1 METVEPPINLAI
13 SDVTDKGFKITW
25 SQSPEPDLY
34 GYRVVVSKL
43 DMTTAVNQTT
53 NQTSLLVLDLS
64 PDSDYVVSVTSVFLS
79 AGWRSQSEAAVIHAS
94 TEMSSSTHLRFV
106 EVTEST
112 LEFTWVPPNATVTGY
127 RVMYGQGEA
136 TEQLIPSPDPGNR
149 SALIEGL
156 LPGVMYKV
164 EIITIGFYRESA
176 PLVGYNTTGTLP
188 TSAAPPNRT
197 SLMTLFF
204 SLLASTTPAETTETT
219 PILGLLN
226 PEDQSDEDQYPDYV
240 FYLDPIKTTTSKV
253 NREEIKPTSTTSPEG
268 SRTTPADQ
276 APRNIHSP
284 DSIYGDVISS
294 NPQDVIQMLAGNNED
309 DDGGVDESEKPTSS
323 AEEKSQ
329 VCRKALERLGSETG
343 RAQTVDHLQVIS
355 ELTSLVISS
364 CPSIRQENASKN
376 TALDV
381 LKSITSKLGISDP
394 LTVES
399 VGRSL
404 VESVANLLNAPKEAA
419 EEDDGNLQ
427 SYPVEDD
434 HISPEERAQKAKER
448 EEEQRT
454 ERQVVVEKSRQVLD
468 GLFNALTD
476 PMRPGDAPVTIS
488 RAGITMRA
496 QKIFG
501 SKSGGQVVHTEDGGF
516 QFPSQTA
523 LFREHPPHNVTVM
536 FTQYQ
541 QNPFPRGRGYYQA
554 RSSVIE
560 LTLHR
565 KNYKPLVFSNLTD
578 DFKITIPGKSGNK
591 PTTKTITFP
600 ASGNETSSYHL
611 LNLNSTAE
619 GFLVTITPLNTSVV
633 YGVSGR
639 YGGRPDDQNYN
650 VSTETYVLPEECSL
664 METLSGDEV
673 DRTQATMFI
682 KGKANPVDYHVKVQV
697 LGPATDCDIG
707 DKPDEKNIHTNDSY
721 AYEIQWARL
730 SCVFWSETQ
739 GAWKPD
745 GCTIDDKSTITST
758 ICHCNHLTAFGSDF
772 ATPPD
777 TVDFGALTFS
787 ASDLRDNGAVF
798 TTIYVV
804 FCLFLLTL
812 VITKVIDLKR
822 KKKKNPSIKL
832 DDLQSGFRYRLHLWT
847 GTAKHAGTESTVT
860 FNICG
865 DVATS
870 GVRVVSITEK
880 VFTPGSQVTLTFSTA
895 EQLGNVELL
904 QLMHDNSGEGG
915 RASWHVDRAA
925 VQDLTTNKMSYFF
938 CGEWLAADRGDGQIA
953 KTFPVATE
961 QDLRSFGFLFPASL
975 RSNMEEEHLFLSVAV
990 MPEGSTFTRSER
1002 LGCCL
1007 SSLTLSMVS
1016 SAMWSND
1023 AEETQIVQAVSLGP
1037 FTFTLNTVYRGFMT
1051 GIICLP
1057 AIIVIVLLFQFSRPS
1072 NKGDRRV
1079 RDVETGDP
1087 AEAPAQQKP
1096 AKGLPHWCKYVA
1108 WVMVVLSAVGSAVF
1122 TVLYSLEWGKDKSEK
1137 WLSAYFISFLADMIL
1152 LQPAKVVLLAIIFS
1166 SVLQNHTAK
1175 KIFEDEG
1182 DTVSIGDSTVTSQ
1195 KREGF
1200 DGGRFRVKKK
1210 MERLSQMSLANVK
1223 EARRKRDRDRKIG
1236 DVLWVIVRF
1245 SVFLL
1250 LIITITNAHQNTT
1263 PAFHQTQSA
1272 ANSFVYHTDAVTDPL
1287 TLWTWLEEV
1296 ALQSFYPETSY
1307 NDDKP
1312 RWREQGFTADMQSVL
1327 VSPPSLIQARVKQGL
1342 CTVPAEMRNFSD
1354 KCSVAYDENTKETGA
1369 FERGW
1374 KRVTNMSEVASEAP
1388 GWSHRFSGYAIKPV
1402 FGVKSHY
1409 WGDGF
1414 SLDLGKSADEMRSIL
1429 AELNADGWID
1439 GQTRAVILEVLLYNG
1454 NLDQFTSLT
1463 VVFEFSETA
1472 GVFSRHHVHTF
1483 RLRQQPGT
1491 IGYIYVVLKIIYV
1504 IILLYSLWKEVKTAR
1519 EAGLAYLKE
1528 PWNVV
1533 EIVNFVLAFTVIALY
1548 GSMALVA
1555 VQRGEDQ
1562 LQYIKSLVDI
1572 NLMYGWFLSFLV
1584 FLNIMKMLRLLRFD
1598 PFLAKL
1604 MSVFRGMAVEFSAF
1618 ILYFFLFFSG
1628 FAMSGFLMFGTTV
1641 TAYRAISLS
1650 YSTLFQMSLGL
1661 FDYRELFD
1669 ENPFLGPIFFL
1680 TFMCLVYLV
1689 LMNIAVAIINSALPD
1704 VRNHDMPEED
1714 RYFLQGLWERFT
1726 SLFGLHQ
1733 AQLTGWRIRNFL
1745 QNQILSHRSG
1755 MSPRAEVR
1763 KFALLKETFQT
1774 L

>member
-1 METVEPPINLAI
+1 MLA
-13 SDVTDKGFKITW
+13 
-25 SQSPEPDLY
+25 Q
-34 GYRVVVSKL
+34 
-43 DMTTAVNQTT
+43 
-53 NQTSLLVLDLS
+53 
-64 PDSDYVVSVTSVFLS
+64 DYVD
-79 AGWRSQSEAAVIHAS
+79 I
-94 TEMSSSTHLRFV
+94 
-106 EVTEST
+106 
-112 LEFTWVPPNATVTGY
+112 
-127 RVMYGQGEA
+127 
-136 TEQLIPSPDPGNR
+136 
-149 SALIEGL
+149 
-156 LPGVMYKV
+156 
-164 EIITIGFYRESA
+164 
-176 PLVGYNTTGTLP
+176 
-188 TSAAPPNRT
+188 
-197 SLMTLFF
+197 
-204 SLLASTTPAETTETT
+204 
-219 PILGLLN
+219 
-226 PEDQSDEDQYPDYV
+226 
-240 FYLDPIKTTTSKV
+240 
-253 NREEIKPTSTTSPEG
+253 
-268 SRTTPADQ
+268 
-276 APRNIHSP
+276 
-284 DSIYGDVISS
+284 
-294 NPQDVIQMLAGNNED
+294 
-309 DDGGVDESEKPTSS
+309 DGGIDELEKPKSV
-323 AEEKSQ
+323 AEENSQ
-329 VCRKALERLGSETG
+329 VCRKALKRLGSETG
-343 RAQTVDHLQVIS
+343 RTQTPDHLQIIS
-355 ELTSLVISS
+355 ELTSLVIAS
-364 CPSIRQENASKN
+364 CPNIPQENALKN

-381 LKSITSKLGISDP
+381 LKSITSKLGKLDMSNP

-399 VGRSL
+399 VGGSL
-404 VESVANLLNAPKEAA
+404 VESVANLLNASEEASEGDA
-419 EEDDGNLQ
+419 GNSVQ
-427 SYPVEDD
+427 DD
-434 HISPEERAQKAKER
+434 HISPEERAEKAKEE

-454 ERQVVVEKSRQVLD
+454 ERQEVVQKSRQVLD
-468 GLFNALTD
+468 SLFNAITD

-488 RAGITMRA
+488 RAGVTMRA

-501 SKSGGQVVHTEDGGF
+501 SKSGNQVVQTEDGVF
-516 QFPSQTA
+516 QLPSQTA
-523 LFREHPPHNVTVM
+523 LFPEHPPHNVTVM
-536 FTQYQ
+536 FIEYQ
-541 QNPFPRGRGYYQA
+541 ENPFPRGRGYYQA

-560 LTLHR
+560 LTLRR

-578 DFKITIPGKSGNK
+578 DFKITIPAGKSRNK

-611 LNLNSTAE
+611 LNLNNTAE
-619 GFLVTITPLNTSVV
+619 GWLVTITPLNTSVV

-639 YGGRPDDQNYN
+639 YGGRPDDQNYD
-650 VSTETYVLPEECSL
+650 VSMETYVLPEECSL
-664 METLSGDEV
+664 METLSGDDT
-673 DRTQATMFI
+673 DRTEAKLFI
-682 KGKANPVDYHVKVQV
+682 KGKADPVDYHVKVKV
-697 LGPATDCDIG
+697 LGPATKCDIS
-707 DKPDEKNIHTNDSY
+707 DRPEERNVHTNDLY
-721 AYEIQWARL
+721 AYKIQWARL

-739 GAWKPD
+739 RAWKPD
-745 GCTIDDKSTITST
+745 GCTIDDKSTIAST

-777 TVDFGALTFS
+777 TVNFGALML
-787 ASDLRDNGAVF
+787 SDLRDNGAVL
-798 TTIYVV
+798 TTIFVV

-812 VITKVIDLKR
+812 VITKIFDLRR

-832 DDLQSGFRYRLHLWT
+832 DDMQSGFRYRLHLWT
-847 GTAKHAGTESTVT
+847 GTAKHAGTESNVA
-860 FNICG
+860 FNLCG

-880 VFTPGSQVTLTFSTA
+880 VFIQGSQVTLNFSTA

-925 VQDLTTNKMSYFF
+925 VQDLTTHKMSYFF

-975 RSNMEEEHLFLSVAV
+975 RSNMAEEHLFLSVAV
-990 MPEGSTFTRSER
+990 MPEESTFTRSER
-1002 LGCCL
+1002 IGCCL
-1007 SSLTLSMVS
+1007 SFLTLSMVS
-1016 SAMWSND
+1016 SAMWLND
-1023 AEETQIVQAVSLGP
+1023 EEETQIVQAVSFGP
-1037 FTFTLNTVYRGFMT
+1037 FSFTLNTVYTGFMT

-1108 WVMVVLSAVGSAVF
+1108 WVLVVLSVVGSAIF
-1122 TVLYSLEWGKDKSEK
+1122 IVLYSLEWGKEKSEW
-1137 WLSAYFISFLADMIL
+1137 WLSSFFISFLADMIL

-1166 SVLQNHTAK
+1166 SIFKSHTAK
-1175 KIFEDEG
+1175 KMFENEG

-1200 DGGRFRVKKK
+1200 DGGRFRIKKK

-1272 ANSFVYHTDAVTDPL
+1272 ANSFVSHTDAVTDPL
-1287 TLWTWLEEV
+1287 TFWAWLEEV
-1296 ALQSFYPETSY
+1296 ALQSFYPENSY

-1312 RWREQGFTADMQSVL
+1312 RWWEQGFTADMQSVL

-1342 CTVPAEMRNFSD
+1342 CTVPAAMLNFSD
-1354 KCSVAYDENTKETGA
+1354 KCSEAYDEKTKETGA

-1388 GWSHRFSGYAIKPV
+1388 GWSHRLSGYAIKPV
-1402 FGVKSHY
+1402 FGLKSHY

-1414 SLDLGKSADEMRSIL
+1414 SLQLGKSADEMRSIL
-1429 AELNADGWID
+1429 AELNTHGWID

-1454 NLDQFTSLT
+1454 NLDLFTSLT
-1463 VVFEFSETA
+1463 VMFEFSEIS
-1472 GVFSRHHVHTF
+1472 GVFSHRHLHTF

-1491 IGYIYVVLKIIYV
+1491 IGYIYVLLEIIYI
-1504 IILLYSLWKEVKTAR
+1504 IILLYSLWKEAKTAR
-1519 EAGLAYLKE
+1519 AAGWAYLKE

-1533 EIVNFVLAFTVIALY
+1533 EIVNFILAFTVIALY
-1548 GSMALVA
+1548 GSNRGYSSMALAA
-1555 VQRGEDQ
+1555 VHQGKDQ

-1584 FLNIMKMLRLLRFD
+1584 FLNMMKMLRLLRFD

-1641 TAYRAISLS
+1641 TAYRAVSLS

-1733 AQLTGWRIRNFL
+1733 AQLTGWRIRNSL
-1745 QNQILSHRSG
+1745 QNQILPRLSG
-1755 MSPRAEVR
+1755 MFPVWNL
-1763 KFALLKETFQT
+1763 ALLEVTYQI